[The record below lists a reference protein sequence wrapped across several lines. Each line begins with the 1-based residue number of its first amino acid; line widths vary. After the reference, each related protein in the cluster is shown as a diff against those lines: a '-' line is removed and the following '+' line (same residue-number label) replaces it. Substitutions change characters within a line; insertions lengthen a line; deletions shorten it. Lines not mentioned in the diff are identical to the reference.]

1 MEVNMFDARVLAFI
15 AAVTLLTISPGSDTM
30 LVFRSVLKRGQAAGL
45 LTTLGVCTGLFVHAA
60 LSALGLSVILVRS
73 AMAYEIVKLLGACY
87 LIGLGGWTFI
97 AARRRSNLRDAD
109 HKMPPAGARVK
120 KGWPQA
126 FFEGLLNN
134 VLNPKAAI
142 FYLAFLPQFI
152 NPADPVLLKSLLLA
166 GIHFAIGVV
175 WLALLVMLIG
185 KIGAWLTR
193 AGVRQK
199 LEMTTGA
206 ILIGLGV
213 GLVFERRA

>member
-1 MEVNMFDARVLAFI
+1 MFDARVLAFI